1 MVPICTECLGT
12 EGCNPAGEVENLV
25 SCHGCGQSVHPSC
38 RVYST
43 ELVHYYEQHGWICD
57 ECKPCIVCDESP
69 SESDKSEDLLVC
81 EYCDQGIHYSCLN
94 PRPDKRPKVWNCDD
108 CRLARGMQP
117 HGNINKVRSDV
128 PDVVKKTAAK

>member
-12 EGCNPAGEVENLV
+12 EGCNPVGEVENLV

-43 ELVHYYEQHGWICD
+43 ELVNYYEQHGWICD
-57 ECKPCIVCDESP
+57 ECKPCIVCDECP

-81 EYCDQGIHYSCLN
+81 EYCDQGIHYSCLH
-94 PRPDKRPKVWNCDD
+94 PRPDKRPKVRGLD
-108 CRLARGMQP
+108 CVPGTFST
-117 HGNINKVRSDV
+117 NISLRHFQTEKFPS
-128 PDVVKKTAAK
+128 

>member
-1 MVPICTECLGT
+1 M
-12 EGCNPAGEVENLV
+12 GEVENLV

-43 ELVHYYEQHGWICD
+43 ELVNYYEQHGWICD

-81 EYCDQGIHYSCLN
+81 EYCDQGIHYTCLH
-94 PRPDKRPKVWNCDD
+94 PRPDKRPKV
-108 CRLARGMQP
+108 RTR
-117 HGNINKVRSDV
+117 
-128 PDVVKKTAAK
+128 KTFLSPGTLLTKHFSSGLEL

>member
-38 RVYST
+38 RVYT
-43 ELVHYYEQHGWICD
+43 AELVQYYEQHGWVCD

-69 SESDKSEDLLVC
+69 SESDKSEDLLLC
-81 EYCDQGIHYSCLN
+81 EYCDQGIHYTCLN
-94 PRPDKRPKVWNCDD
+94 PRPDKRPKVR
-108 CRLARGMQP
+108 RLCWAALRGQ
-117 HGNINKVRSDV
+117 HFYQHF
-128 PDVVKKTAAK
+128 